1 MITTIKSKLENEIQ
15 NTKYA
20 WRNNLSVVNLKLKA
34 SRVTT
39 RIAEKKKKKEKGERT
54 QLLFELWEIWSH
66 NW

>member
-34 SRVTT
+34 SHVTT
-39 RIAEKKKKKEKGERT
+39 RIAEKKKKEKGERT

>member
-20 WRNNLSVVNLKLKA
+20 WLNNLSVVNLKLKA

-39 RIAEKKKKKEKGERT
+39 RIAEKKKEKEKDERT
-54 QLLFELWEIWSH
+54 QL
-66 NW
+66 

>member
-20 WRNNLSVVNLKLKA
+20 WLNNLSVVNLKLKA

-39 RIAEKKKKKEKGERT
+39 RMAEKKKEKGERT

>member
-34 SRVTT
+34 SRVST
-39 RIAEKKKKKEKGERT
+39 RIAEKKKKEKGERT

>member
-15 NTKYA
+15 NTKYE
-20 WRNNLSVVNLKLKA
+20 WLNNLSVVNLKLKA

-39 RIAEKKKKKEKGERT
+39 RIAEKKKKEKGERT

>member
-39 RIAEKKKKKEKGERT
+39 RIAEKKKEKEKDERT
-54 QLLFELWEIWSH
+54 QL
-66 NW
+66 

>member
-20 WRNNLSVVNLKLKA
+20 WLNNLSVVNLKLKA

-39 RIAEKKKKKEKGERT
+39 RIAEKKKKEKGERT

>member
-39 RIAEKKKKKEKGERT
+39 RIAEKKKKEKSERT